1 MTSHSCYDSLLGYQ
15 GGCQVPR
22 PKLAQSQYTGYT
34 GLEPVTLIRAERT
47 AGELAVSGVYG
58 ESGGSL
64 KTLPGSPET
73 NSELPLPRGSFSI
86 SGVVRWLLPRVNSPR
101 WDRPGPEKE

>member
-1 MTSHSCYDSLLGYQ
+1 MTSHSCYDSLAGIP
-15 GGCQVPR
+15 GACQVKNPS
-22 PKLAQSQYTGYT
+22 LAQSWYTEFTRG
-34 GLEPVTLIRAERT
+34 EQVALIRAERT

-64 KTLPGSPET
+64 KTLPGSPST
-73 NSELPLPRGSFSI
+73 NSELPLPRGGFSI

-101 WDRPGPEKE
+101 WDRPGPG